1 MIPKKR
7 KGSEFIVQGSILA
20 IASIASR
27 IIGLLYRIPMTNI
40 IGDDGNNYYGSA
52 FEVYNIMLLISSYS
66 LPTAVSKFISG
77 YRAVGDY
84 KTVKRIY
91 KTALMVSL
99 TSGIIAALIVFF
111 GASTITKVL
120 KTPLSVYAL
129 LVLAPSLIILSVM
142 GVLRG
147 LFQGMGTMIPTAF
160 SQIIEQIV
168 NAIVSVTFAYILYN
182 RGLKVGAVLGN
193 SKQYASAFGAAG
205 GTLGTTLGA
214 LSGLLFI
221 GFIFAAFVPALSA
234 MAKKQKNT
242 ETVPYKKLVRILIL
256 TIVPVLLSTTIY
268 NISGLVDQGIF
279 KNIIATQ
286 SYTAEEV
293 SQFWGVYIG
302 KYKLLINVPLAIA
315 SAMAASTVPEL
326 TAAFAQ
332 QDMKQA
338 RKKTYQATRFVMVIA
353 LPCVV
358 GLAVL
363 ATPIMELLFGDSS
376 HLAGSMLISGAIS
389 VAFYSLST
397 LTNGVL
403 QGINRL
409 NEPVKNAIISLV
421 LHCIVLVV
429 LMYGFN
435 LNIYAVVYAN
445 AFYAFLMC
453 VLNGLAI
460 RRYLR
465 YRQEVLRTFIIPAF
479 ASAIMG
485 AAVYFTRY
493 GLMLLYS
500 DRAIVTKLWTVVSI
514 FVGAFVY
521 FIFLILFKGLNAEE
535 MLHFPKGHV
544 LLRVSRK
551 LHLIK

>member
-7 KGSEFIVQGSILA
+7 RGSEFLVQGSILA

-27 IIGLLYRIPMTNI
+27 IIGLLYRIPMTAI
-40 IGDDGNNYYGSA
+40 IGNKGNDFYGSA
-52 FEVYNIMLLISSYS
+52 FEVYNIMLIISSYS

-91 KTALMVSL
+91 KVALALSL
-99 TSGIIAALIVFF
+99 TSGIIAALIVFC
-111 GASTITKVL
+111 GASTITRML
-120 KTPLSVYAL
+120 KSPLSVYAL
-129 LVLAPSLIILSVM
+129 LVLAPALIILSVM
-142 GVLRG
+142 GVIRG

-168 NAIVSVTFAYILYN
+168 NAIVSVTFAYILFN

-193 SKQYASAFGAAG
+193 SEIYASAFGAAG

-214 LSGLLFI
+214 FAGLIFI
-221 GFIFAAFVPALSA
+221 GFIFFAFVPVISA
-234 MAKKQKNT
+234 SAKKQRNT
-242 ETVPYKKLVRILIL
+242 ETIPYKTLAKILIL

-268 NISGLVDQGIF
+268 NISGIVDQGIF
-279 KNIIATQ
+279 KNIMAAQ
-286 SYTAEEV
+286 SYTADEV
-293 SQFWGVYIG
+293 SEFWGVYLG

-332 QDMKQA
+332 KDMKMA

-363 ATPIMELLFGDSS
+363 ANPIMELLFKDSS
-376 HLAGSMLISGAIS
+376 ELAANIMVAGAIS

-397 LTNGVL
+397 LTNGIL
-403 QGINRL
+403 QGIDRL
-409 NEPVKNAIISLV
+409 NEPVKNAIIALI

-429 LMYGFN
+429 LLYAFD

-453 VLNGLAI
+453 VLNGLSI
-460 RRYLR
+460 RRYSR
-465 YRQEVLRTFIIPAF
+465 YRQEILRTFIIPAI
-479 ASAIMG
+479 ASIIMG
-485 AAVYFTRY
+485 VAIYYTRF
-493 GLMLLYS
+493 GLMTLYS
-500 DRAIVTKLWTVVSI
+500 GRAIVTKIWTVITI
-514 FVGAFVY
+514 FVGMFVY
-521 FIFLILFKGLNAEE
+521 FIFLILLKGLNAEE

-544 LLRVSRK
+544 LLRISRK
-551 LHLIK
+551 LHL

>member
-1 MIPKKR
+1 MAQRKR
-7 KGSEFIVQGSILA
+7 RGSEFIVQGSILA

-27 IIGLLYRIPMTNI
+27 IIGLLYRIPMTAI
-40 IGDDGNNYYGSA
+40 IGNHGNDYYASA

-91 KTALMVSL
+91 KCALVLSL
-99 TSGIIAALIVFF
+99 SSGIVAALIVLF
-111 GASTITKVL
+111 GASTITKIL

-129 LVLAPSLIILSVM
+129 LVLAPALIILSVM

-147 LFQGMGTMIPTAF
+147 LFQGMGTMVPTAF

-168 NAIVSVTFAYILYN
+168 NAIVSVAFAYILFK

-193 SKQYASAFGAAG
+193 ADEYASAFGAAG

-214 LSGLLFI
+214 LAGLLFI
-221 GFIFAAFVPALSA
+221 SFIFICFKPAISKL
-234 MAKKQKNT
+234 AKKQKET
-242 ETVPYKKLVRILIL
+242 ETIPYRTLVRILIL

-268 NISGLVDQGIF
+268 NISGIVDQAIF
-279 KNIIATQ
+279 KNIISTQ
-286 SYTAEEV
+286 GYTAKNISE
-293 SQFWGVYIG
+293 FWGVYTG

-332 QDMKQA
+332 KDMKIA

-363 ATPIMELLFGDSS
+363 AKPIMELLFSDSTK
-376 HLAGSMLISGAIS
+376 LAENMLVVGAIS

-397 LTNGVL
+397 LTNGIL

-409 NEPVKNAIISLV
+409 NEPVKNAIIALV
-421 LHCIVLVV
+421 LHCGVLVA
-429 LMYGFN
+429 LLYAFD

-453 VLNGLAI
+453 VLNGLSI

-465 YRQEVLRTFIIPAF
+465 YRQEVLRTFIIPAI

-485 AAVYFTRY
+485 AAVYYTRF
-493 GLMLLYS
+493 GLMMVYS
-500 DRAIVTKLWTVVSI
+500 QRAVVTKLWTVVSI
-514 FVGAFVY
+514 FVGAVVY
-521 FIFLILFKGLNAEE
+521 FIFLILLRGLNAEE

-544 LLRVSRK
+544 LLRISRK

>member
-27 IIGLLYRIPMTNI
+27 IIGLLYRIPMTAI
-40 IGDDGNNYYGSA
+40 IGNDGNNYYGSA

-91 KTALMVSL
+91 KVALMLSL
-99 TSGIIAALIVFF
+99 TSGIIAALIVFC
-111 GASTITKVL
+111 GASTITRML

-129 LVLAPSLIILSVM
+129 LVLAPALIILSVM
-142 GVLRG
+142 GVIRG

-168 NAIVSVTFAYILYN
+168 NAIISVTFAYVLYN

-193 SKQYASAFGAAG
+193 AEDYACAFGAAG
-205 GTLGTTLGA
+205 GTMGTTLGA
-214 LSGLLFI
+214 LAGLIFI
-221 GFIFAAFVPALSA
+221 GFIFMAFAPALSA
-234 MAKKQKNT
+234 SAKKQKNA
-242 ETVPYKKLVRILIL
+242 ETVPYRTLTKILIL

-268 NISGLVDQGIF
+268 NISGLVDQAIF

-286 SYTAEEV
+286 SYTAKEV
-293 SQFWGVYIG
+293 SEFWGIYIG

-326 TAAFAQ
+326 TAAFARK
-332 QDMKQA
+332 DIKMA

-363 ATPIMELLFGDSS
+363 AKPIMELLFGDSS
-376 HLAGSMLISGAIS
+376 DLAANMLIAGSIS

-397 LTNGVL
+397 LTNGIL

-409 NEPVKNAIISLV
+409 NEPVKNAIISLI
-421 LHCIVLVV
+421 LHCIVLAV
-429 LMYGFN
+429 LMYGFD

-453 VLNGLAI
+453 VLNGL
-460 RRYLR
+460 
-465 YRQEVLRTFIIPAF
+465 
-479 ASAIMG
+479 S
-485 AAVYFTRY
+485 
-493 GLMLLYS
+493 
-500 DRAIVTKLWTVVSI
+500 
-514 FVGAFVY
+514 
-521 FIFLILFKGLNAEE
+521 
-535 MLHFPKGHV
+535 
-544 LLRVSRK
+544 
-551 LHLIK
+551 

>member
-7 KGSEFIVQGSILA
+7 RGSEFLVQGSILA

-27 IIGLLYRIPMTNI
+27 IIGLLYRIPMTAI
-40 IGDDGNNYYGSA
+40 IGNKGNDFYGSA
-52 FEVYNIMLLISSYS
+52 FEVYNIMLIISSYS

-91 KTALMVSL
+91 KVALALSL
-99 TSGIIAALIVFF
+99 TSGIIAALIVFC
-111 GASTITKVL
+111 GASTITRML
-120 KTPLSVYAL
+120 KSPLSVYAL
-129 LVLAPSLIILSVM
+129 LVLAPALIILSVM

-168 NAIVSVTFAYILYN
+168 NAIVSVTFAYILFN

-193 SKQYASAFGAAG
+193 SEIYASAFGAAG

-214 LSGLLFI
+214 LAGLIFI
-221 GFIFAAFVPALSA
+221 GFIFFAFVPAISA
-234 MAKKQKNT
+234 SAKKQRNT
-242 ETVPYKKLVRILIL
+242 ETIPYKTLAKILIL

-268 NISGLVDQGIF
+268 NISGIVDQGIF
-279 KNIIATQ
+279 KNIMAAQ
-286 SYTAEEV
+286 SYTADEV
-293 SQFWGVYIG
+293 SEFWGVYLG

-332 QDMKQA
+332 KDMKMA

-363 ATPIMELLFGDSS
+363 ANPIMELLFKDSS
-376 HLAGSMLISGAIS
+376 ELAANIMVAGAIS

-397 LTNGVL
+397 LTNGIL
-403 QGINRL
+403 QGIDRL
-409 NEPVKNAIISLV
+409 NEPVKNAIIALI

-429 LMYGFN
+429 LLYAFD

-453 VLNGLAI
+453 VLNGLSI

-465 YRQEVLRTFIIPAF
+465 YRQEILRTFIIPAI
-479 ASAIMG
+479 ASIIMG
-485 AAVYFTRY
+485 VAIYYTRF
-493 GLMLLYS
+493 GLMTLYS
-500 DRAIVTKLWTVVSI
+500 GRAIVTKIWTVITI
-514 FVGAFVY
+514 FVGMFVY
-521 FIFLILFKGLNAEE
+521 FIFLILLKGLNAEE

-544 LLRVSRK
+544 LLRISRK

>member
-1 MIPKKR
+1 MAQKR
-7 KGSEFIVQGSILA
+7 RGGSEFIVQGSILA

-27 IIGLLYRIPMTNI
+27 IIGLLYRIPMTAI
-40 IGDDGNNYYGSA
+40 IGNHGNDYYASA

-91 KTALMVSL
+91 KCAIVLSL
-99 TSGIIAALIVFF
+99 SSGIVAALIVLF
-111 GASTITKVL
+111 GASTITKIL

-129 LVLAPSLIILSVM
+129 LVLAPALIILSVM

-147 LFQGMGTMIPTAF
+147 LFQGMGTMVPTAF
-160 SQIIEQIV
+160 SQIIEQII
-168 NAIVSVTFAYILYN
+168 NAIVSVTFAYVLFK

-193 SKQYASAFGAAG
+193 ADDYAAAFGAAG
-205 GTLGTTLGA
+205 GTLGTTIGA
-214 LSGLLFI
+214 LAGLLFI
-221 GFIFAAFVPALSA
+221 GFIFICFKPAITRLA
-234 MAKKQKNT
+234 RKQKST
-242 ETVPYKKLVRILIL
+242 ETIPYRTLVRILIL

-268 NISGLVDQGIF
+268 NISGIVDQAIF
-279 KNIIATQ
+279 KNIIAAQ
-286 SYTAEEV
+286 GYAEQNI
-293 SQFWGVYIG
+293 SDFWGVYAG

-326 TAAFAQ
+326 TAAFAHK
-332 QDMKQA
+332 DMKIA

-363 ATPIMELLFGDSS
+363 AKPIMELLFNDGTR
-376 HLAGSMLISGAIS
+376 LTENMLVAGAIS

-397 LTNGVL
+397 LTNGIL
-403 QGINRL
+403 QGIDRL
-409 NEPVKNAIISLV
+409 NEPVKNAIIALI
-421 LHCIVLVV
+421 LHCGVLVV
-429 LMYGFN
+429 LMYAFD

-453 VLNGLAI
+453 ILNGMAI

-465 YRQEVLRTFIIPAF
+465 YRQEILRTFIIPSI

-485 AAVYFTRY
+485 VAVYYTRF
-493 GLMLLYS
+493 GLMMLYS
-500 DRAIVTKLWTVVSI
+500 DRMIVTKIWTVISI

-521 FIFLILFKGLNAEE
+521 FIFLILLRGLNAEE

-544 LLRVSRK
+544 LLRMSRK

>member
-27 IIGLLYRIPMTNI
+27 IIGLLYRIPMTAI
-40 IGDDGNNYYGSA
+40 IGNDGNNYYGSA

-91 KTALMVSL
+91 KVALMLSL
-99 TSGIIAALIVFF
+99 TSGIIAALIVFC
-111 GASTITKVL
+111 GASTITRML

-129 LVLAPSLIILSVM
+129 LVLAPALIILSVM
-142 GVLRG
+142 GVIRG

-168 NAIVSVTFAYILYN
+168 NAIISVTFAYVLYN

-193 SKQYASAFGAAG
+193 AEDYACAFGAAG
-205 GTLGTTLGA
+205 GTMGTTLGA
-214 LSGLLFI
+214 LAGLIFI
-221 GFIFAAFVPALSA
+221 GFIFMAFAPALSA
-234 MAKKQKNT
+234 SAKKQKNA
-242 ETVPYKKLVRILIL
+242 ETVPYRTLTQILIL

-268 NISGLVDQGIF
+268 NISGLVDQAIF

-286 SYTAEEV
+286 SYTAKEV
-293 SQFWGVYIG
+293 SEFWGIYIG

-326 TAAFAQ
+326 TAAFARK
-332 QDMKQA
+332 DIKMA

-363 ATPIMELLFGDSS
+363 AKPIMELLFGDSS
-376 HLAGSMLISGAIS
+376 DLAANMLIAGSIS

-397 LTNGVL
+397 LTNGIL

-409 NEPVKNAIISLV
+409 NEPVKNAIISLI
-421 LHCIVLVV
+421 LHCIVLAV
-429 LMYGFN
+429 LMYGFD

-453 VLNGLAI
+453 VLNGLSI

-465 YRQEVLRTFIIPAF
+465 YRQEVLRTFIIPAI

-485 AAVYFTRY
+485 IAIYYTRF
-493 GLMLLYS
+493 GLITLYS
-500 DRAIVTKLWTVVSI
+500 GRALVTKIWTVLTI

-521 FIFLILFKGLNAEE
+521 FIFLILLKGLNAEE

-544 LLRVSRK
+544 LLRISRK

>member
-27 IIGLLYRIPMTNI
+27 IIGLLYRIPMTAI
-40 IGDDGNNYYGSA
+40 IGNDGNNYYGSA

-91 KTALMVSL
+91 KVALMLSL
-99 TSGIIAALIVFF
+99 TSGIIAALIVFC
-111 GASTITKVL
+111 GASTITRML

-129 LVLAPSLIILSVM
+129 LVLAPALIILSVM
-142 GVLRG
+142 GVIRG

-168 NAIVSVTFAYILYN
+168 NAIISVTFAYVLYN

-193 SKQYASAFGAAG
+193 AEDYACAFGAAG
-205 GTLGTTLGA
+205 GTMGTTLGA
-214 LSGLLFI
+214 LAGLIFI
-221 GFIFAAFVPALSA
+221 GFIFMAFAPALSA
-234 MAKKQKNT
+234 SAKKQKNA
-242 ETVPYKKLVRILIL
+242 ETVPYRTLTKILIL

-268 NISGLVDQGIF
+268 NISGLVDHAIF
-279 KNIIATQ
+279 KNIIATL
-286 SYTAEEV
+286 SYTAKEV
-293 SQFWGVYIG
+293 SEFWGIYIG

-326 TAAFAQ
+326 TAAFARK
-332 QDMKQA
+332 DIKMA

-363 ATPIMELLFGDSS
+363 AKPIMELLFGDSS
-376 HLAGSMLISGAIS
+376 DLAANMLIAGSIS

-397 LTNGVL
+397 LTNGIL

-409 NEPVKNAIISLV
+409 NEPVKNAIISLI
-421 LHCIVLVV
+421 LHCIVLAV
-429 LMYGFN
+429 LMYGFD

-453 VLNGLAI
+453 VLNGLSI

-465 YRQEVLRTFIIPAF
+465 YRQEVLRTFIIPAI

-485 AAVYFTRY
+485 IAIYYTRF
-493 GLMLLYS
+493 GLITLYS
-500 DRAIVTKLWTVVSI
+500 GRALVTKIWTVLTI

-521 FIFLILFKGLNAEE
+521 FIFLILLKGLNAEE

-544 LLRVSRK
+544 LLRISRK

>member
-27 IIGLLYRIPMTNI
+27 IIGLLYRIPMTAI
-40 IGDDGNNYYGSA
+40 IGNDGNNYYGSA

-91 KTALMVSL
+91 KVALMLSL
-99 TSGIIAALIVFF
+99 TSGIIAALIVFC
-111 GASTITKVL
+111 GASTITRML

-129 LVLAPSLIILSVM
+129 LVLAPALIILSVM
-142 GVLRG
+142 GVIRG

-168 NAIVSVTFAYILYN
+168 NAIISVTFAYVLYN

-193 SKQYASAFGAAG
+193 AEDYACAFGAAG
-205 GTLGTTLGA
+205 GTMGTTLGA
-214 LSGLLFI
+214 LAGLIFI
-221 GFIFAAFVPALSA
+221 GFIFMAFAPALSA
-234 MAKKQKNT
+234 SAKKQKNA
-242 ETVPYKKLVRILIL
+242 ETVPYRTLTKILIL

-268 NISGLVDQGIF
+268 NISGLVDQAIF
-279 KNIIATQ
+279 KNIIATL
-286 SYTAEEV
+286 SYTAKEV
-293 SQFWGVYIG
+293 SEFWGIYIG

-326 TAAFAQ
+326 TAAFARK
-332 QDMKQA
+332 DIKMA

-363 ATPIMELLFGDSS
+363 AKPIMELLFGDSS
-376 HLAGSMLISGAIS
+376 DLAANMLIAGSIS

-397 LTNGVL
+397 LTNGIL

-409 NEPVKNAIISLV
+409 NEPVKNAIISLI
-421 LHCIVLVV
+421 LHCIVLAV
-429 LMYGFN
+429 LMYGFD

-453 VLNGLAI
+453 VLNGLSI

-465 YRQEVLRTFIIPAF
+465 YRQEVLRTFIIPAI

-485 AAVYFTRY
+485 IAIYYTRF
-493 GLMLLYS
+493 GLITLYS
-500 DRAIVTKLWTVVSI
+500 GRALVTKIWTVLTI

-521 FIFLILFKGLNAEE
+521 FIFLILLKGLNAEE

-544 LLRVSRK
+544 LLRISRK